1 MEDLSLKKVII
12 SSLTAVTLL
21 FGSASSTFI
30 TEPITAEASSD
41 YKDKAVKSG
50 KAVLGTP
57 YKWGGT
63 TTAGFDCSGFVGY
76 AFKQAGKTLPRTTSE
91 IHKQGK
97 AVSKSNLQKGDLV
110 YFETYKK
117 GPSHMGI
124 YLGNNEFI
132 HASSSKGV
140 SITTLSNSYWKKRY
154 IGAKRL

>member
-1 MEDLSLKKVII
+1 MKKVIV
-12 SSLTAVTLL
+12 SSMTAITLL
-21 FGSASSTFI
+21 FGSMTTSFVSQPHAVEAASN
-30 TEPITAEASSD
+30 
-41 YKDKAVKSG
+41 YKQKAISEG
-50 KAVLGTP
+50 KKVLGTP

-63 TTAGFDCSGFVGY
+63 TTKGFDCSGFVGY
-76 AFKQAGKTLPRTTSE
+76 SFKKAGKTLPRTTAE
-91 IHKQGK
+91 IYKKGK
-97 AVSKSNLQKGDLV
+97 SVSKSNLQKGDLV
-110 YFETYKK
+110 YFQTYKK

>member
-1 MEDLSLKKVII
+1 MEDSSLKKAII
-12 SSLTAVTLL
+12 GSLTAVTLL

-30 TEPITAEASSD
+30 TEPITAEASSN
-41 YKDKAVKSG
+41 YKDTAIEAG
-50 KAVLGTP
+50 KDVLGTP

-76 AFKQAGKTLPRTTSE
+76 AFKQAGKNLPRTTSE
-91 IHKQGK
+91 IHKQGE
-97 AVSKSNLQKGDLV
+97 AVLKSNLQKGDLV

-140 SITTLSNSYWKKRY
+140 SITTLSNSYWKNRY

>member
-1 MEDLSLKKVII
+1 MKKVIV
-12 SSLTAVTLL
+12 SSMTAITLL
-21 FGSASSTFI
+21 FGSMTTSFVSQPHAVEAASN
-30 TEPITAEASSD
+30 
-41 YKDKAVKSG
+41 YKQKAISEG
-50 KAVLGTP
+50 KKVLGTP

-63 TTAGFDCSGFVGY
+63 TTKGFDCSGFIGY
-76 AFKQAGKTLPRTTSE
+76 AFKKAGKTLPRTTAE
-91 IHKQGK
+91 IYKKGK

-110 YFETYKK
+110 YFQTYKK